1 MMLIKKRSIHNITL
15 PVHSED
21 MGYTFVE
28 AAESQQQA
36 EVEKLRRE
44 VEEARREVKE
54 RDEVI
59 EGQRK
64 EIREMVKKGDMG
76 KKGDMVNK
84 GDMGVRYGG
93 SGCSVQKV
101 ERVKR
106 AGRMMEL
113 LMTAKEREAYDP
125 L

>member
-1 MMLIKKRSIHNITL
+1 MMIKKRSIHNVTL
-15 PVHSED
+15 PFHSEN
-21 MGYTFVE
+21 MGCTFVE

-36 EVEKLRRE
+36 EVKRLRRA
-44 VEEARREVKE
+44 VEKARREVKE

-64 EIREMVKKGDMG
+64 EIREMAKRGEMVKKG
-76 KKGDMVNK
+76 
-84 GDMGVRYGG
+84 GDMGTRYGG
-93 SGCSVQKV
+93 SGSSVQKV

-113 LMTAKEREAYDP
+113 LTRMGARGREAYDP